1 MLVLAITLIL
11 MGVFFFYVRQKLFI
25 FESRLELM
33 SETIQTMAGVTRAA
47 LQDDSDEESE
57 ESDESSR
64 SDSDEESEIDHVNLV
79 FEDQHYPTPERV
91 TVSDDDVKKI
101 SLPGNEAG
109 EEIEVKKMTLSDTYD
124 LDEVKTDSFTN
135 EVVELNVSD
144 SPELEKRVPSF
155 ESLTLKELKDKVAEY
170 NGPKLKTK
178 KELIDFLQ
186 NKI

>member
-11 MGVFFFYVRQKLFI
+11 IAVFFLYVRQKFII
-25 FESRLELM
+25 FENRLELM

-47 LQDDSDEESE
+47 LQDDSDEGSEPNESE
-57 ESDESSR
+57 SSEDENDNESPYY
-64 SDSDEESEIDHVNLV
+64 EELEP
-79 FEDQHYPTPERV
+79 EPERI

-101 SLPGNEAG
+101 SLPENELLEDLNVKKIVEPEEVEIKKLTLSGLEEVISG
-109 EEIEVKKMTLSDTYD
+109 EEVKSL
-124 LDEVKTDSFTN
+124 
-135 EVVELNVSD
+135 
-144 SPELEKRVPSF
+144 
-155 ESLTLKELKDKVAEY
+155 ESLTLKELKDKVAEL

>member
-25 FESRLELM
+25 IESRLELM

-47 LQDDSDEESE
+47 LQDDSEDESE
-57 ESDESSR
+57 ESDESR
-64 SDSDEESEIDHVNLV
+64 SDSDEDSEPDHVNLV

-101 SLPGNEAG
+101 SLPGNEAV

-124 LDEVKTDSFTN
+124 LDEVKTDSLTN
-135 EVVELNVSD
+135 EVVDLNVSD
-144 SPELEKRVPSF
+144 SPELDKRVTSF